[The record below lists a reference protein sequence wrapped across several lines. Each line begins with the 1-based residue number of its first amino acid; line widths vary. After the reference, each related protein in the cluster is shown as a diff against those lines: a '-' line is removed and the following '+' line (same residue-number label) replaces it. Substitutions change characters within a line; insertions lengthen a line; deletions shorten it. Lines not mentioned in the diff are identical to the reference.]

1 MILMLAEVVRSYVN
15 GKIQFGLLI
24 NDREDAGDGKTFIP
38 CDELLTV
45 IQRHE
50 GEKKLIPQMIEIK
63 FVKKL
68 EE

>member
-1 MILMLAEVVRSYVN
+1 MIPMLAEVVRSYVD

-24 NDREDAGDGKTFIP
+24 NDREDMGEGKTFIP
-38 CDELLTV
+38 CGELLTV
-45 IQRHE
+45 IQKHE
-50 GEKKLIPQMIEIK
+50 GETKLIPQMVEIK